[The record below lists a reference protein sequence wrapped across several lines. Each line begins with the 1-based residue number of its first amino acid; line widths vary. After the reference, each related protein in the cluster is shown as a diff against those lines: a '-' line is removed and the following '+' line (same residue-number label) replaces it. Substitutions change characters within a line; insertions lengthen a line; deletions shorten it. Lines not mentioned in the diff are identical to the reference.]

1 MRQIWVWQIF
11 LFNSLLE
18 PLSWGAASNSESW
31 VRGVS
36 CLVHLPLSLHDQ
48 REAMLCSQTCPIASW
63 LCCEHHKAVIPG
75 LPVLPHTHPDRNGQS
90 CCLISSR
97 EEGGVG
103 SPPPLLGSALGR
115 GSGNLPLAGQN
126 TKCFP
131 KPPAHRAS
139 GTNRFPHPQNNSS
152 QGFEIARSFICI
164 SFSSLQTSPGLR
176 VCLPHRTCFPDGF
189 QRLPPSLQNTNTHN
203 KTQIQVPG
211 TILWVRLP
219 QFL

>member
-131 KPPAHRAS
+131 KPPAHRAQLPEQIGS
-139 GTNRFPHPQNNSS
+139 LILRTTLHRASKLLAASSAFPSHRSKHPQ
-152 QGFEIARSFICI
+152 A
-164 SFSSLQTSPGLR
+164 
-176 VCLPHRTCFPDGF
+176 
-189 QRLPPSLQNTNTHN
+189 
-203 KTQIQVPG
+203 
-211 TILWVRLP
+211 
-219 QFL
+219 